1 MSLSLVREARD
12 LDLGGILHQD
22 QGWGPVHAPL
32 TTQTIQDYLLTLC
45 PRALLKLHDS
55 EGTGI
60 LMQCLSFAEVQAQA
74 TPEGGRSRVGE
85 RQTRQMEGHHAQE
98 TTVLVEDSQGHW
110 ALPPSPVMVTV
121 LHNSSIPWDIIILSN
136 TCQDIMMNVF
146 FSYFG

>member
-32 TTQTIQDYLLTLC
+32 TTQTIQDNLLTLC

-85 RQTRQMEGHHAQE
+85 RQTRQMEDHHAQE

-110 ALPPSPVMVTV
+110 ALP
-121 LHNSSIPWDIIILSN
+121 LLSRDGY
-136 TCQDIMMNVF
+136 CHA
-146 FSYFG
+146 